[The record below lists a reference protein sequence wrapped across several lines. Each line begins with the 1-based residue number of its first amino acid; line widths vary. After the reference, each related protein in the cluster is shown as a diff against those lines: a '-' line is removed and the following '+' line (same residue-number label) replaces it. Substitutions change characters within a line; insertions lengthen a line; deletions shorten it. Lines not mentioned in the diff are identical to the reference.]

1 MRWVPLRD
9 LQEVVTFFTIVIL
22 TSLRNLSA
30 CKSSFFSWVMPMRKQ
45 PYYRRSVF
53 LHNACRNISHLP
65 LFNPLSCLPGHLPTV
80 HNALLKVR
88 FQREILNRNCD
99 FRTHYW
105 YMEYVDSILCHFAET
120 SSDLRVRL
128 PLRNDL
134 SPTTAIRLQTHYYFN
149 CILRI

>member
-1 MRWVPLRD
+1 MG
-9 LQEVVTFFTIVIL
+9 
-22 TSLRNLSA
+22 
-30 CKSSFFSWVMPMRKQ
+30 KQ

-53 LHNACRNISHLP
+53 LHNACRSISHLP

-80 HNALLKVR
+80 HNALLKVC
-88 FQREILNRNCD
+88 FQREMLNRNCD
-99 FRTHYW
+99 FRPHYW
-105 YMEYVDSILCHFAET
+105 YMEYVDSTLCHFAET

-149 CILRI
+149 CILRIQRHEIHFLSVY